1 MKNLHSIRYYEK
13 RLANLERVADSISYA
28 IDDNSD
34 YIRATALLPLTVNE
48 GGERGAT
55 IPAAFFR
62 HYNAACEAV
71 VMAKN
76 EACEFLEVE

>member
-13 RLANLERVADSISYA
+13 RLVKLERVADSIGYK
-28 IDDNSD
+28 IDENYD

-48 GGERGAT
+48 GGERGAD

-62 HYNAACEAV
+62 HYSAACEAV
-71 VMAKN
+71 AMARM
-76 EACEFLEVE
+76 EAE